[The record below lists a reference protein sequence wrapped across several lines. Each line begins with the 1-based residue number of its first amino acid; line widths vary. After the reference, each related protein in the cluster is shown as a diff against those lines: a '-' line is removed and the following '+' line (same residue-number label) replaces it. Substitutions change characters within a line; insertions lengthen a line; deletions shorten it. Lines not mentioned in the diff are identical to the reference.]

1 MAVITICSDF
11 GAQKSSQPLFPLFP
25 LLFRISL
32 KEKKWDSIGGG
43 GRGIKALVPAE
54 QNHWRV
60 PKPGTLEERKETGV
74 VEK

>member
-1 MAVITICSDF
+1 MFFSL
-11 GAQKSSQPLFPLFP
+11 KK
-25 LLFRISL
+25 SL

-43 GRGIKALVPAE
+43 GRGIKALVPAK